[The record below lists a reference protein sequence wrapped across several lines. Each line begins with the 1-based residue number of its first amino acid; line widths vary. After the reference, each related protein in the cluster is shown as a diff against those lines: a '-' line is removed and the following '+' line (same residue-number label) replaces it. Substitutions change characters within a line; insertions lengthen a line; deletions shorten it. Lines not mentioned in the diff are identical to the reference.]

1 MTSKWEVKRTLLV
14 TAIARNVGE
23 FGINWDA
30 VAVEMEETP
39 KACESAFWRLDNTE
53 KGQLGD
59 DIRILKG
66 RIKGTAYTKMLP
78 DFPGYTLE
86 DLKERAVA
94 LAGGVNNSWVEEER
108 VAMFDLE
115 FYNFDA
121 NFGFLLSW
129 SIKHLDGPLVHD
141 VITRAEAINYDRL
154 DRGLCESFLEELGNV
169 DLLVGYYSTK
179 MDVPYIRSR
188 CLWYELPFPKFR
200 EKFHH
205 DMYYTCKRLL
215 KLNRTGQD
223 QVARFIMKEQ
233 AEKTHLDMEIWNRAR
248 LGDEAALE
256 FVLDHNDRDVRDLEA
271 IYKRLSPYVKMVR
284 KSI

>member
-1 MTSKWEVKRTLLV
+1 MSKWEEKRTLLV
-14 TAIARNVGE
+14 TAIARNVGDY
-23 FGINWDA
+23 GINWDA

-86 DLKERAVA
+86 DLKERAMA
-94 LAGGVNNSWVEEER
+94 LAGSANNSWVEEER

-121 NFGFLLSW
+121 DFGFLLSW
-129 SIKHLDGPLVHD
+129 SIKHLDGRIVHD
-141 VITRAEAINYDRL
+141 VLTRAEAINYDKL
-154 DRGLCESFLEELGNV
+154 DKRLCETFLEEIKNV
-169 DLLVGYYSTK
+169 DLLVGFYSTK

-188 CLWYELPFPKFR
+188 CLWWELDFPKFR

-205 DMYYTCKRLL
+205 DMYYTSKRLL
-215 KLNRTGQD
+215 KLSRGGQAA
-223 QVARFIMKEQ
+223 VGRFLLKDDFT
-233 AEKTHLDMEIWNRAR
+233 KNSVDMALWLRAR
-248 LGDEAALE
+248 LGDAEALE
-256 FVLDHNDRDVRDLEA
+256 EVLDHNDRDVKDLEL
-271 IYKRLSPYVKMVR
+271 IYKELTPYVKMVR